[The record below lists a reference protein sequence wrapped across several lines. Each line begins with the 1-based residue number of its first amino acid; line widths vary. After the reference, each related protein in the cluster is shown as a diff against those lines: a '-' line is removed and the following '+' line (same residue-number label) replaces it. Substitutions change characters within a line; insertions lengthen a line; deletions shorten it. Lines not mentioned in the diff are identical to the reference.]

1 MRWVVA
7 MATLCCSVYGKENQV
22 LEKEEQKGD
31 QVLEILDLVLDKENM
46 VYSAQTSTT
55 TGRGCGGQD
64 AVGKVDGFDRSNTEW
79 SQVCSLPKVS
89 IAPFSSLCPSWHCS
103 S

>member
-7 MATLCCSVYGKENQV
+7 MATLCCSVYGEENQV

-55 TGRGCGGQD
+55 TGRGGGGED
-64 AVGKVDGFDRSNTEW
+64 SAGKADGFDRANTEW
-79 SQVCSLPKVS
+79 SQICSLPKVS
-89 IAPFSSLCPSWHCS
+89 IALFSSSCS
-103 S
+103 